1 MIARWF
7 AGLALLLPAA
17 PPPLVVAQAPA
28 TDTASTVQGFVQ
40 EDPTTGAIT
49 IVTPL
54 PVTAF
59 EHSSYV
65 VKLTTRTDKWSR
77 FNGQFVEAS
86 GRLGRDPAGALL
98 LAADAMKSV
107 DPPGT
112 AHRVYNSGYTVR
124 VKLALSVIPNRFA
137 WLQDGRSTGV
147 NPTVVYTIRN
157 TRSDPMIIVLQTDDL
172 VCMSVQQA
180 GITIWD
186 STTLAPRPNHRRFV
200 FQHGGDFRELFQLPR
215 RAAPGPGRYTLR
227 IGICQ
232 VDDYDMALDF
242 VVQ

>member
-1 MIARWF
+1 MMLCLL
-7 AGLALLLPAA
+7 AGLAVALQA
-17 PPPLVVAQAPA
+17 PPP
-28 TDTASTVQGFVQ
+28 TDTTATIQGFVQ
-40 EDPTTGAIT
+40 ADPATGALT

-54 PVTAF
+54 PVTALDR
-59 EHSSYV
+59 SSYV
-65 VKLTTRTDKWSR
+65 VKLGSRADKWSK
-77 FNGQFVEAS
+77 FSGQFVEAA
-86 GRLGRDPAGALL
+86 GLLARDASGALAL
-98 LAADAMKSV
+98 YANAMRAV

-112 AHRVYNSGYTVR
+112 SHRIYNSGYTVR

-137 WLQDGRSTGV
+137 WAQNGRSTGV

-157 TRSDPMIIVLQTDDL
+157 TRTDPMIIVLQTDDL

-200 FQHGGDFRELFQLPR
+200 FQHGGDFRELFQLPQ
-215 RAAPGPGRYTLR
+215 RAAPGPGRYTLNV
-227 IGICQ
+227 GICQ
-232 VDDYDMALDF
+232 VDDYDMRMEF